1 MSETREELKI
11 RARII
16 KGIGGF
22 YYAEPLD
29 PLFLSGISEDRY
41 DPETVRQ
48 VLENPPEIS
57 IECKPRGIFRHK
69 KMKPAIGDLIALSPD
84 SEGGWVITEIED
96 RRNSFIRP
104 AVVNV
109 DIAVICFALTKP
121 APDLLLLDK
130 LLIQAQLNSVDPV
143 ICFTK
148 RDTDTQGAFENYSRI
163 YEPAGFPV
171 IGLSAKEDDSFPELT
186 ERIAGKTAF
195 LAGPSGVGKST
206 LINRISSAEMDTGEL
221 SQKLGRGRHTTRHV
235 ELLPG
240 LSGGW
245 LVDTPGFTSLEL
257 EQQITPEELADWYPE
272 FAEAQCRF
280 ADCVHISEPGC
291 AVRTAVDSGE
301 IAKER
306 YDSYKTLYK
315 QLKNRKVRY

>member
-1 MSETREELKI
+1 MQG
-11 RARII
+11 RII
-16 KGIGGF
+16 RGIGGF
-22 YYAEPLD
+22 YD
-29 PLFLSGISEDRY
+29 
-41 DPETVRQ
+41 
-48 VLENPPEIS
+48 VLLQNSDTIRCKARGRFRNEGLTPMVGDLVEIS
-57 IECKPRGIFRHK
+57 IPETGFASMDDILPRTNALLRPPVANIDLLVIVLSACVPKPDF
-69 KMKPAIGDLIALSPD
+69 
-84 SEGGWVITEIED
+84 
-96 RRNSFIRP
+96 
-104 AVVNV
+104 
-109 DIAVICFALTKP
+109 
-121 APDLLLLDK
+121 LLLDK

-301 IAKER
+301 IAKAR

>member
-41 DPETVRQ
+41 DRETVRQ
-48 VLENPPEIS
+48 VLENPPEIP

-109 DIAVICFALTKP
+109 DIA
-121 APDLLLLDK
+121 
-130 LLIQAQLNSVDPV
+130 V